1 MPVAGPNLNR
11 RNLVYALVPVLMS
24 LLLLGAAAW
33 YFYLRA
39 PQPMTLRIAAG
50 EKGAEAFDLIKSI
63 SEVAHQSG
71 SALIVQVIPTAGS
84 SENMSL
90 LARGDA
96 DLATVQ
102 ADAVFPQGLSLI
114 ARLYPDFFQ
123 LLARP
128 ESSMR
133 DFGDVAGKRIAL
145 ADQSS
150 GQYRSFWLLANH
162 YGLPAERISVTTVTG
177 VDLINRLRDG
187 SIDGVFRVRASR
199 NRELRQ
205 IADNTQTVFV
215 PIAQGNAIH
224 LRYPALNAAI
234 LPHGAYRGMPALP
247 AFDLPTVSIDQ
258 LLVSRGDADPA
269 AIRELTSILFE
280 KRRDLAQRSNLAGLI
295 KAPDLDSGTLLPV
308 HEGAVAY
315 YDREKP
321 SFLEQ
326 NSDLIGVLLSIA
338 AVLTSIGLWIKRR
351 LEEGRKGRID
361 VYNLQLAQLSE
372 DIGRTFS
379 SDELANQRTRLYAM
393 LNKVIRD
400 LDEDKV
406 AQEGFHTFAFTWGAV
421 QKAIDDQ
428 RGVLQSSQQKR
439 GKLRK

>member
-1 MPVAGPNLNR
+1 MPVAGQNLNR
-11 RNLVYALVPVLMS
+11 RHLVYALVPVLIS
-24 LLLLGAAAW
+24 LVLLGAAAW
-33 YFYLRA
+33 YFYLR
-39 PQPMTLRIAAG
+39 PTEPMTLRIAAG
-50 EKGAEAFDLIKSI
+50 EKGAEAFDLIKAI
-63 SEVAHQSG
+63 SEVAQQSG
-71 SALIVQVIPTAGS
+71 SPLIIQVIPTSGS
-84 SENMSL
+84 NENISL
-90 LARGDA
+90 IAKGGA

-102 ADAVFPQGLSLI
+102 ADAVFPQGLSLV
-114 ARLYPDFFQ
+114 ARLYPNFFQ

-133 DFGDVAGKRIAL
+133 DFGDVAGKRVAL

-177 VDLINRLRDG
+177 VDLINQLRDG
-187 SIDGVFRVRASR
+187 SIDAVFRVRASR

-205 IADNTQTVFV
+205 IADNTETVFV
-215 PIAQGNAIH
+215 PITQGNAIH

-234 LPHGAYRGMPALP
+234 LPTGAYRGSPALP

-258 LLVSRGDADPA
+258 LLVSRSGTGPA

-280 KRRDLAQRSNLAGLI
+280 KRRDLVQRASLAGLI
-295 KAPDLDSGTLLPV
+295 KAPDLESGTLLPV
-308 HEGAVAY
+308 HDGAIAY

-326 NSDLIGVLLSIA
+326 NSDLIGVLISIA
-338 AVLTSIGLWIKRR
+338 AVLSSIGLWIKRR
-351 LEEGRKGRID
+351 IEEGRKGRID

-372 DIGRTFS
+372 EVGHTFTA
-379 SDELANQRTRLYAM
+379 EALADQRARLYAM
-393 LNKVIRD
+393 LNRVIRD

-406 AQEGFHTFAFTWGAV
+406 AQDGFQTFAFTWGAV

-428 RGVLQSSQQKR
+428 RDALQNSNQR
-439 GKLRK
+439 RKLRK